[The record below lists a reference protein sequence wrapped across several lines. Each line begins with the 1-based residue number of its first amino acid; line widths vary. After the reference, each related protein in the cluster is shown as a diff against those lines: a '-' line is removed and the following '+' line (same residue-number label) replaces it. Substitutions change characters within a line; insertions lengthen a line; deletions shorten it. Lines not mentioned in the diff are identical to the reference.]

1 MKADPSA
8 QQRLL
13 DLQAVDSALDRLVAR
28 RRALPELAELADV
41 DTQLGE
47 VADEI
52 VRAETVVSDIARG
65 QVKLET
71 EVEMVRSRADRD
83 QKRLESGQIASARE
97 LSNLQS
103 EIASL
108 GRRQTTLEDDL
119 LEVMESRETAEAST
133 ADLRARH
140 AALETARA
148 AVVDRRD
155 AALGEIDAAVTARR
169 AERDQLAPSL
179 PADLIAL
186 YDRIRASSG
195 GVGAAALVRRRC
207 EGCHLELSGGD
218 LRAVAAAP
226 RDEVVRCEECR
237 RILVRTAESGL

>member
-1 MKADPSA
+1 MKADPDA
-8 QQRLL
+8 QRRLL
-13 DLQAVDSALDRLVAR
+13 ELQAVDSALDRLVAR

-41 DTQLGE
+41 DKQLSE

-52 VRAETVVSDIARG
+52 VRAETVVSDIARD
-65 QVKLET
+65 QTKLET

-83 QKRLESGQIASARE
+83 QKRLDSGQIASARE

-119 LEVMESRETAEAST
+119 LEVMESGETAEASV
-133 ADLRARH
+133 AELRARH
-140 AALETARA
+140 GELETVHGALT
-148 AVVDRRD
+148 DRRD
-155 AALGEIDAAVTARR
+155 AAFGEIDTAAEARR
-169 AERDQLAPSL
+169 VERERLAPTL
-179 PADLIAL
+179 PADLLTL

-218 LRAVAAAP
+218 LRAVAAAS